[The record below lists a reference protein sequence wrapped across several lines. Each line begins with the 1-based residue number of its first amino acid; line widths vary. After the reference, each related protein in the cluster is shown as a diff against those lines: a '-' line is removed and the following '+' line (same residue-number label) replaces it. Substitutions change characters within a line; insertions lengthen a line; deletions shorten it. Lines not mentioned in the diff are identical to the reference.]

1 MPFLL
6 SLPTCRLTF
15 IIPATLLTQCNMW
28 YILIWHQ
35 FPWHWSLLSFLIPL
49 RCTYINLQISHHS
62 PPWTLIQSNRSHNFS
77 SSTILFPLKSTIF
90 TPIHKINWNC
100 VLFLKIV
107 YPSPILI
114 HLLNSLSVTSKV
126 QTLSLISRMD
136 FIKAT
141 NNIIENVK
149 NTPCIVHHLLTEKET

>member
-1 MPFLL
+1 MISVSMTLTSSEFPHTLALHIHQPPDFPSFASLDTNTVQQITQLL
-6 SLPTCRLTF
+6 LKYHP
-15 IIPATLLTQCNMW
+15 
-28 YILIWHQ
+28 
-35 FPWHWSLLSFLIPL
+35 LSF
-49 RCTYINLQISHHS
+49 
-62 PPWTLIQSNRSHNFS
+62 
-77 SSTILFPLKSTIF
+77 
-90 TPIHKINWNC
+90 KIYYLHTHPQKKLELC
-100 VLFLKIV
+100 SLVLKIV
-107 YPSPILI
+107 CPSPILI